1 MSVWFLLGSALVF
14 VVLIAM
20 ACYVFMGYTGPDA
33 ERNFKRLIQGP
44 FVPQD
49 PRPSDSEDQSTK
61 K

>member
-1 MSVWFLLGSALVF
+1 MWFLLGSALMF
-14 VVLIAM
+14 VVLLAM
-20 ACYVFMGYTGPDA
+20 ACYVFMAYTGPDA

-49 PRPSDSEDQSTK
+49 SGPSDREDQSTK